1 MSKTKT
7 TPRAETFEQSLKRL
21 QQIVETLEEGSVGL
35 EEVMNMYEE
44 GVQLSKRCLEQL
56 QQIEVKLKRLGKG
69 VDGSF
74 TLTDESPLEE

>member
-1 MSKTKT
+1 MSKTKA
-7 TPRAETFEQSLKRL
+7 PAHAETFEQSLKRL

-44 GVQLSKRCLEQL
+44 GVQLSKKCLEQL

-69 VDGSF
+69 VDGGF
-74 TLTDESPLEE
+74 TLKDESPLEE